1 MASNE
6 ITEVEVPSSG
16 VSPLRSVQ
24 TEDGNHATMTS
35 EERQRSGSDH
45 SKTVVSVEE
54 VPSSPPGRTI
64 LTEADYPRVL
74 ARAYSTRKR
83 WTILSIIFLVQCS
96 MNFNTSLYSNGLIG
110 MSEEF
115 GITVQTA
122 RTGAAI
128 FLVTYAFGCEL

>member
-1 MASNE
+1 MVSNE
-6 ITEVEVPSSG
+6 TTESEVSSSNNPQLLSSRAED
-16 VSPLRSVQ
+16 VSHDSIPI
-24 TEDGNHATMTS
+24 
-35 EERQRSGSDH
+35 EERQRSDSDH
-45 SKTVVSVEE
+45 SKIVVSVEE
-54 VPSSPPGRTI
+54 VPSDPAGRII
-64 LTEADYPRVL
+64 LTEAEYPRVL

-110 MSEEF
+110 MSDEF